1 MAKTTYYMR
10 QIANPIS
17 FLNENAAL
25 TLLGRRKMNK
35 DIRRHQRDNS
45 DQPYVA
51 DLKSGLVIAETP
63 VEIECLSCWLSGRD
77 W

>member
-25 TLLGRRKMNK
+25 TLLGRRKMAK
-35 DIRRHQRDNS
+35 DIRQLFRR
-45 DQPYVA
+45 
-51 DLKSGLVIAETP
+51 
-63 VEIECLSCWLSGRD
+63 
-77 W
+77 